1 MKLTSIAPLAI
12 IIASPVFASNG
23 EITAEFRESAPK
35 DSFIISNT
43 GGCAFTGSVTI
54 DLAESAGKLLF
65 DTTASGQG
73 VEFFQPFEL
82 VKGKQFLTNSPKI
95 TDGDTKIMLRLNEL
109 AVGSKVSFTID
120 VDDTLENSALGQI
133 RVSNS

>member
-1 MKLTSIAPLAI
+1 
-12 IIASPVFASNG
+12 
-23 EITAEFRESAPK
+23 
-35 DSFIISNT
+35 
-43 GGCAFTGSVTI
+43 
-54 DLAESAGKLLF
+54 LAESAGKLLF

-73 VEFFQPFEL
+73 GEVFQPFEL